1 MTRPQYITDLS
12 NVYTEMYHPSGRE
25 RPLTEK
31 QMNDNDH
38 DDEHDYDIPK
48 WKRLLNQHAQEEQ
61 SKRPPHA
68 AHADPRK
75 DASEEEERPNQDVG
89 VGSDVMGDYLDALE
103 MRKQLIDTEVEPEDQ
118 AQKYLEAIIDEVP
131 TAVGG
136 VNIHSEIKKA
146 FIAGTKAR

>member
-1 MTRPQYITDLS
+1 MIRPQYVTDLS

-31 QMNDNDH
+31 QIND
-38 DDEHDYDIPK
+38 DDHDYDIPK
-48 WKRLLNQHAQEEQ
+48 WKRLLNQHAKEEEL
-61 SKRPPHA
+61 KRPPHA
-68 AHADPRK
+68 AHADPGE
-75 DASEEEERPNQDVG
+75 DASEEEELPNQDVG

-103 MRKQLIDTEVEPEDQ
+103 MQKQLVGDEVKPEDQ
-118 AQKYLEAIIDEVP
+118 AQKYIEAIIDEVP

-146 FIAGTKAR
+146 FIAGMKAR